1 LQKATSRQNSCK
13 AWGGKDLQCQPHSW
27 EMRDIGAALPRKAK
41 KPGSGTKVVRTN
53 VKDVNVQ
60 LARSSLSETPM
71 ADLLQVV
78 EDWWGRS
85 TYSIPRCIG
94 KHRVTQARTHTH
106 IYIYTYTYTNICL
119 YIYIYI
125 FFNIRIYR
133 DTRRVTMRVFVN
145 MHVWMHVCVHRYAH
159 AYSFAYSVIHI
170 LIFE

>member
-1 LQKATSRQNSCK
+1 MADLQKATSRQNSCK
-13 AWGGKDLQCQPHSW
+13 AWGGKDLQCQPHAW

-78 EDWWGRS
+78 ADWWGRS

-94 KHRVTQARTHTH
+94 KHRVTQTRTHTH
-106 IYIYTYTYTNICL
+106 IYIYIYIHTHTYTNICL
-119 YIYIYI
+119 YIYMYFYTYI
-125 FFNIRIYR
+125 
-133 DTRRVTMRVFVN
+133 
-145 MHVWMHVCVHRYAH
+145 
-159 AYSFAYSVIHI
+159 
-170 LIFE
+170 